1 MAESKREDSMTNS
14 VMLPLMVEQVPEPA
28 DSEAFPDLILAVRIS
43 LEISLEVC
51 LAAAEAEPQEQVR

>member
-1 MAESKREDSMTNS
+1 MTNS